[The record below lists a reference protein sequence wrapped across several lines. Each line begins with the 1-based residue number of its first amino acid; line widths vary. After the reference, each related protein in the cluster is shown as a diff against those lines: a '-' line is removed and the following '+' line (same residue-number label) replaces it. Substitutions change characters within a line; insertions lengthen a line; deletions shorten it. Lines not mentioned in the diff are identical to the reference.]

1 MVKINSAKTTA
12 LDLIKKIT
20 VDVEQSIPAKEK
32 MLEDIKMM
40 NFKIRPVSGDIFS
53 LAKREIG
60 FVESLW
66 KLGRIEQIIE
76 DKIDTLDESE
86 QDVFLNYLDDIQLRT
101 QKDIA
106 SKIEKLPKREQQKM
120 RVLEFEIFK
129 DRFVDQTK
137 LN

>member
-1 MVKINSAKTTA
+1 
-12 LDLIKKIT
+12 
-20 VDVEQSIPAKEK
+20 DVEQSIPAKEK